1 LKIHSGLK
9 VTEVTAVCAAVQLC
23 LAKVVPAG
31 CKVNA
36 PNVIKFVS
44 QLRAS
49 MTLQR
54 TLGKGILASAN
65 FWGENLEWDRTFCM
79 LLLTDNGLPRLTG
92 T

>member
-54 TLGKGILASAN
+54 TLGKGIFGVGKFLGRKS
-65 FWGENLEWDRTFCM
+65 
-79 LLLTDNGLPRLTG
+79 
-92 T
+92 